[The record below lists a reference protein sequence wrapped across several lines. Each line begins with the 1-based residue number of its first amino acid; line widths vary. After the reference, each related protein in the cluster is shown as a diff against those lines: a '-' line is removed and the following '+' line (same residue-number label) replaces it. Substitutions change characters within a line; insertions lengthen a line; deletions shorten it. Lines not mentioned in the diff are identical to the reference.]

1 MGLTEISKTITALNR
16 QNRIIVGQDRNE
28 YNKVENNDERS
39 LDNERTDLHDGG
51 RLQPSESETSTA
63 AGSDVGQSDALPGFI
78 SYAPMGTSI
87 SRC

>member
-1 MGLTEISKTITALNR
+1 MCIR
-16 QNRIIVGQDRNE
+16 DRDRNE

-63 AGSDVGQSDALPGFI
+63 AGSDVGQIRSDEERV
-78 SYAPMGTSI
+78 SEGTSQ
-87 SRC
+87 SPLLPVSYTHLDVYKRQL